1 MNILLCRINAHGIG
15 MTQHTAILFRGTVYN
30 CYNDIRAVCL
40 FLMLRKIS
48 FSSYI
53 LFSLF
58 VPDRQEN
65 LLQIVDCIPFDTHV
79 HITPGSDFG

>member
-30 CYNDIRAVCL
+30 CYNDICTV
-40 FLMLRKIS
+40 FMLGEIS
-48 FSSYI
+48 FSSYV

-58 VPDRQEN
+58 VPNCQEN
-65 LLQIVDCIPFDTHV
+65 FLQIIDSIPFDTHV